1 MISSRA
7 MSHQNS
13 GYDAVG
19 FRNMETGLCD
29 WGFGNPMTIN
39 YTVSKIK
46 QPATKPTYTLNI

>member
-1 MISSRA
+1 